1 MRACPCCGNMLGAS
15 SYPETKSPFFPD
27 GHLTICSNCL
37 DEQLVDVNG
46 EWATM
51 DYICEWADVPFIPE
65 QFTKV
70 WDSCPEHTASQYLKL
85 FGQAEYSRLH
95 WATYQERWKKAIEDG
110 QDKLLHPLFNQEEL
124 DRLRKSWGSTYSDEE
139 LYQLEDLY
147 TGMKNSFGIS
157 DPTREDNAKKMC
169 KISKE
174 IDRCI
179 ANGSAGLDKLV
190 SAYSKLQNIGEFS
203 SENAKDFNNFSSIS
217 ELALYLEK
225 TGWKKK
231 FHNDETHDVVDNTMK
246 NIQSYNRRLYQ
257 SESTIGDQ
265 IEDTLQAKA
274 RMDAMEDKIIE
285 SEMDQYDVDAVTI
298 DDEPKEAFDPDF
310 D

>member
-1 MRACPCCGNMLGAS
+1 MRACPNCGNMLGMT
-15 SYPETKSPFFPD
+15 SYPLTKSPFFPD
-27 GHLTICSNCL
+27 GHLTICGNCL
-37 DEQLVDVNG
+37 DQQLLDVNG

-51 DYICEWADVPFIPE
+51 DYICEWADVPFVPE

-70 WDSCPEHTASQYLKL
+70 WSSCPEHAASQYLKL
-85 FGQAEYSRLH
+85 FAQAEYERLH
-95 WATYQERWKKAIEDG
+95 WATYQERWKKAIADG
-110 QDKLLHPLFNQEEL
+110 QEKLIHSAFNQEEL
-124 DRLRKSWGSTYSDEE
+124 DRLRKTWGSTYDEEE

-190 SAYSKLQNIGEFS
+190 TAYSKRQDI
-203 SENAKDFNNFSSIS
+203 NNFGSIS

-231 FHNDETHDVVDNTMK
+231 FHNDETHDIVDSTMK

-298 DDEPKEAFDPDF
+298 NDEDKEDFDPNF
-310 D
+310 N